1 MRVQFYT
8 TELKL
13 LPLLCIATKDLKG
26 TSFPSTTF
34 KDLWTGEMPQ
44 KFRVL
49 TTLPETCFLA
59 SVSTHTQRNKIKN
72 KSLKAPDGL
81 LCLWVNTVYV

>member
-1 MRVQFYT
+1 MREQFYT
-8 TELKL
+8 SELKL
-13 LPLLCIATKDLKG
+13 LPLLCIATKHLRG
-26 TSFPSTTF
+26 TSFSSTTF

-44 KFRVL
+44 KFRVF

-59 SVSTHTQRNKIKN
+59 SVSTHTERNKIKN

-81 LCLWVNTVYV
+81 LYLWVNTVYV